1 MISPDSHFN
10 TISIISF
17 SLFLSNAQFHTP
29 HHHQGPIALSRYT
42 NKCTNARES
51 KSVRTKA
58 ADNYIPTLQYVSITL
73 SLSLSLSLSV
83 LYIFMGICLCTILT
97 HLYIHTFDRTYSLH
111 HSDTYLHSK
120 TYLLPLSLSLPR
132 YVPNLI
138 LPTLYIIPIHTIT
151 QKRIFC
157 LSLSLSIQICT

>member
-73 SLSLSLSLSV
+73 SLSLSLS
-83 LYIFMGICLCTILT
+83 C
-97 HLYIHTFDRTYSLH
+97 TYSWVFAYARYSH
-111 HSDTYLHSK
+111 TYTSI
-120 TYLLPLSLSLPR
+120 LLIVL
-132 YVPNLI
+132 
-138 LPTLYIIPIHTIT
+138 TLYIIPIHTYT

-157 LSLSLSIQICT
+157 LSLSLYLDMYLT